1 MVKRNYLANQY
12 SSAHLIQLF
21 RKIFFL
27 ALITV
32 CVLSIYIFTYSV
44 SDKSTTSIEVFRP
57 IKPKTLNARNNIT
70 FPVEEVKNEVL
81 GGLSDDSPNEND
93 GSPDEND
100 DSPDEN
106 MPDESKFKIAYRV
119 TQPETTTKELEL
131 EIKINKLKDSD
142 DRFLRLNYTEK
153 ELTSIRAVRECY
165 RMREADAN
173 LQLFDDIEKSP
184 PKPDKSIFF
193 IHTTCLNSTRVTM
206 NARYLKTIAS
216 ASDLHSYISKYLFEQ
231 SIFFLIHRQ
240 ACSIESAAKL
250 NPNRDVYILFV
261 TPVGF
266 VKEPESPI
274 IAALKSYQNIHF
286 RNVDIY
292 EFSKNTPAEQWI
304 KQDRI
309 FTSAFFVAHLSDY
322 LRLIALFKF
331 GGIYQDLDFV
341 NIKSFDSL
349 PPNFA
354 PQETPSCAYI
364 NNSVL
369 GFESNDVGHTI
380 VERILRFD

>member
-1 MVKRNYLANQY
+1 M
-12 SSAHLIQLF
+12 
-21 RKIFFL
+21 
-27 ALITV
+27 
-32 CVLSIYIFTYSV
+32 
-44 SDKSTTSIEVFRP
+44 
-57 IKPKTLNARNNIT
+57 
-70 FPVEEVKNEVL
+70 
-81 GGLSDDSPNEND
+81 
-93 GSPDEND
+93 
-100 DSPDEN
+100 
-106 MPDESKFKIAYRV
+106 
-119 TQPETTTKELEL
+119 
-131 EIKINKLKDSD
+131 
-142 DRFLRLNYTEK
+142 
-153 ELTSIRAVRECY
+153 
-165 RMREADAN
+165 
-173 LQLFDDIEKSP
+173 
-184 PKPDKSIFF
+184 
-193 IHTTCLNSTRVTM
+193 
-206 NARYLKTIAS
+206 
-216 ASDLHSYISKYLFEQ
+216 
-231 SIFFLIHRQ
+231 
-240 ACSIESAAKL
+240 
-250 NPNRDVYILFV
+250 

-304 KQDRI
+304 KQDHI

-354 PQETPSCAYI
+354 PQETPSCEYI

-380 VERILRFD
+380 VEMILRFV